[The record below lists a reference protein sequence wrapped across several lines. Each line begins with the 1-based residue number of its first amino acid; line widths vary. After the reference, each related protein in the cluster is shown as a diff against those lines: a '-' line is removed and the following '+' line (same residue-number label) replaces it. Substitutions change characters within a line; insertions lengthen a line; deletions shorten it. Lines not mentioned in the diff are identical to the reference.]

1 MVKYTIMKKK
11 ILFIN
16 FLLFILGMIISCAT
30 TNNETPVTEN
40 VIEEIEE
47 NQIEI
52 ISEPEPTAEELFL
65 TQMEGI
71 KIEFTKVPAKTKKN
85 KAFGSSYELLVTD
98 NDSPLADF
106 EVILNVPEKK
116 EGTILNFVSKAFTT
130 DENGIITFTPATP
143 DFAAE
148 TQITAYPAIP
158 EGLEIT
164 VDELKA
170 QTATA
175 AYLCESDIVA
185 KGAIM
190 FVFEYNEN
198 GKSPKNSYDILSGLR
213 KKGVYQIGNAPISD
227 TDYINASKEKIY
239 KENYEYVGTDFGYLI
254 GGTVKFANPV
264 EKNEDGTYT
273 AHLIADIY
281 GIDMKTGIV
290 IYEEKNEYTSS
301 GTNWNKAVES
311 CKEKLTTLVV
321 DSIMFGL

>member
-106 EVILNVPEKK
+106 EVNLNVPEKK
-116 EGTILNFVSKAFTT
+116 KVL
-130 DENGIITFTPATP
+130 
-143 DFAAE
+143 
-148 TQITAYPAIP
+148 
-158 EGLEIT
+158 
-164 VDELKA
+164 
-170 QTATA
+170 
-175 AYLCESDIVA
+175 
-185 KGAIM
+185 
-190 FVFEYNEN
+190 
-198 GKSPKNSYDILSGLR
+198 
-213 KKGVYQIGNAPISD
+213 
-227 TDYINASKEKIY
+227 
-239 KENYEYVGTDFGYLI
+239 YLI
-254 GGTVKFANPV
+254 LFQK
-264 EKNEDGTYT
+264 
-273 AHLIADIY
+273 LLQL
-281 GIDMKTGIV
+281 MKTELLHLLRLHQILQQ
-290 IYEEKNEYTSS
+290 KH
-301 GTNWNKAVES
+301 K
-311 CKEKLTTLVV
+311 
-321 DSIMFGL
+321 